1 MQHGIQKYHRLLF
14 IMAKS
19 NVRDNDGRLIAASAI
34 QIANAIGESGQAAT
48 HLLTHYTAH
57 ISESATEQ
65 GMWSMDRYGVLE
77 RGNET

>member
-1 MQHGIQKYHRLLF
+1 MRHGIQKYHRLVF

-34 QIANAIGESGQAAT
+34 QIANAFGESGQAA
-48 HLLTHYTAH
+48 HLLTHCTAH

-65 GMWSMDRYGVLE
+65 GMWSMDRYGELE